1 MTCDDDNDHH
11 PVKRLI
17 AIILLL
23 SAAVVAF
30 AQSERTTD
38 LGGIV
43 SGEFS
48 TGLGGPFGLSVE
60 EELRFDHNCSQFDR
74 WLNSVGVDYTCLH
87 NRMNIGLTADY
98 IRRHNDKGYF
108 ENRGRL
114 GLQVTYSE
122 EYRRFKFQGRSK
134 LIGTFM
140 DERTGE
146 HRVNPRLY
154 WRNRLK
160 VTYQRPNSRFKY
172 SLSAELFWLTN
183 DPKGSYLDN
192 LRTVVAV
199 DYRLTRRYSL
209 SAFVRMDNDL
219 QVKEP
224 VDRFYLGLTVKGK
237 Y

>member
-1 MTCDDDNDHH
+1 M
-11 PVKRLI
+11 KRLLTI
-17 AIILLL
+17 VLLLL
-23 SAAVVAF
+23 SVGVF
-30 AQSERTTD
+30 AQSERSTD
-38 LGGIV
+38 FGGIV
-43 SGEFS
+43 SAEAEV
-48 TGLGGPFGLSVE
+48 GLGGPFGLSVE
-60 EELRFDHNCSQFDR
+60 EELRFENNCTQFDR

-98 IRRHNDKGYF
+98 IRRHNDRGYY

-114 GLQVTYSE
+114 GLQVTYTE
-122 EYRRFKFQGRSK
+122 DWRRFRFQVRSK
-134 LIGTFM
+134 AIGTFF

-160 VTYQRPNSRFKY
+160 VTYQPMNSRFKY
-172 SLSAELFWLTN
+172 ALSTELFWLTN
-183 DPKGSYLDN
+183 DPKKGGIDN
-192 LRTVVAV
+192 LRTVFSV
-199 DYRLTRRYSL
+199 DYRLARQYSL

-224 VDRFYLGLTVKGK
+224 VDRFFLGLTFKAK

>member
-1 MTCDDDNDHH
+1 M
-11 PVKRLI
+11 KRLLSI
-17 AIILLL
+17 VFLLV
-23 SAAVVAF
+23 SVAAY

-38 LGGIV
+38 FGGIV
-43 SGEFS
+43 SAEAEV
-48 TGLGGPFGLSVE
+48 GLGGNFGLSME
-60 EELRFDHNCSQFDR
+60 EELRFDHNFTQFDR

-87 NRMNIGLTADY
+87 NRMNIGLTGDY
-98 IRRHNDKGYF
+98 IRRHNDRGYY

-114 GLQVTYSE
+114 GLQVTYTE
-122 EYRRFKFQGRSK
+122 EWRRFKFQGRSK
-134 LIGTFM
+134 LLATFF

-160 VTYQRPNSRFKY
+160 VTYQKPNSRFKY
-172 SLSAELFWLTN
+172 ALSAELFWLTN
-183 DPKGSYLDN
+183 DPKKGFIDN
-192 LRTVVAV
+192 IRTVASV
-199 DYRLTRRYSL
+199 DYRLTRRHYL

-224 VDRFYLGLTVKGK
+224 VDMFYFGLTFKGK

>member
-1 MTCDDDNDHH
+1 M
-11 PVKRLI
+11 
-17 AIILLL
+17 LL
-23 SAAVVAF
+23 AVGAF

-38 LGGIV
+38 FGGIV
-43 SGEFS
+43 SAEAEAA
-48 TGLGGPFGLSVE
+48 LGGPFGLSVE
-60 EELRFDHNCSQFDR
+60 EEVRFDHNFSQFDR

-98 IRRHNDKGYF
+98 IRRHNDRGYY

-114 GLQVTYSE
+114 GLQVTYTE
-122 EYRRFKFQGRSK
+122 EWRRFKFQGRSK
-134 LIGTFM
+134 LLATFF

-154 WRNRLK
+154 WRNRVK

-172 SLSAELFWLTN
+172 ALSTELFWLTN
-183 DPKGSYLDN
+183 DPRKGGLDN
-192 LRTVVAV
+192 LRTVLSV
-199 DYRLTRRYSL
+199 DYRLSRRYYL
-209 SAFVRMDNDL
+209 SAFARMDNDL

-224 VDRFYLGLTVKGK
+224 VDRFYLGMTFKAK